1 MHQWFFASAGDVFH
15 CHHCAAGIYGACK
28 TVGFEE
34 DIWLFRVAEKPV
46 NSVAESVRNDDR
58 HRHKSAVVFDVRI
71 CKLCVD
77 PAGQC
82 RAAWIGILYDTVP
95 DSAV

>member
-1 MHQWFFASAGDVFH
+1 MHQWFFASAGDVLH
-15 CHHCAAGIYGACK
+15 CHHCTAGIYGACK

-34 DIWLFRVAEKPV
+34 DFWLFCVAEKPG
-46 NSVAESVRNDDR
+46 NSAVESVCYVDR
-58 HRHKSAVVFDVRI
+58 HRHKSAVVFDVWI
-71 CKLCVD
+71 CKLSVD

-82 RAAWIGILYDTVP
+82 RAAWIGILYDAVP